1 MANFWLGKLDL
12 VELMESDM
20 TKKYNTKNYDYLVIG
35 AGPFGMIFAYEAA
48 KRGKKS
54 LIVEK
59 RPYIGGNMH
68 THTEHGITVHDFGA
82 HIFHTDNKE
91 VWDYIRQFASF
102 NGYQN
107 QVVANYKG
115 TLYNL
120 PFNMNTFYQMWG
132 TKTPDEA
139 HAKIEEQKNAALK
152 DLGDRQPRNLE
163 EQAISLIGT
172 DIYNKLIKG
181 YTEKQWGRKATELPA
196 FIIKRLPVRFIYDNN
211 YFNHRYQGIPVGGYT
226 QIFERMLEQSN
237 GLVDVLTDTDF
248 FDDKETL
255 LSEFPRV
262 LYTGMIDQFFDY
274 KFGELEYRSLRF
286 EHEVIDSDNYQG
298 NSVINYTDA
307 ETPYTRVMEWKHFDG
322 LADEGKTIITKEYPQ
337 EWDRSKE
344 AYYPVNNDENTRIY
358 KAYAKEA
365 RDNHP
370 EIIFGGRL
378 GKYRYFDM
386 DQVFN
391 DAFNTVRQEF
401 DINQNFNFAHDEVK

>member
-1 MANFWLGKLDL
+1 
-12 VELMESDM
+12 MESDM

>member
-1 MANFWLGKLDL
+1 MAN
-12 VELMESDM
+12 
-20 TKKYNTKNYDYLVIG
+20 KYNTKNYDYLIIG

-48 KRGKKS
+48 KRGKRS

-59 RPYIGGNMH
+59 RAHIGGNMY

-91 VWDYIRQFASF
+91 VWDYIRQFAEF

-115 TLYNL
+115 DLYNL
-120 PFNMNTFYQMWG
+120 PFNMNTFYEMWG

-139 HAKIEEQKNAALK
+139 KAKIEEQKKAALA
-152 DLGDRQPRNLE
+152 DLGDKAPRNLE

-172 DIYNKLIKG
+172 DIYEKLIKD

-226 QIFERMLEQSN
+226 QIFENMMAQSN
-237 GLVDVLTDTDF
+237 GLIDVMLNTDF
-248 FDDKETL
+248 FDIKDEIL
-255 LSEFPRV
+255 PEFAHV

-274 KFGELEYRSLRF
+274 QFGELEYRSLRF

-322 LADEGKTIITKEYPQ
+322 LADEGKTIITREYPQ
-337 EWDRSKE
+337 TWDRSKE
-344 AYYPVNNDENTRIY
+344 AYYPVNDEKNTQIY
-358 KAYAKEA
+358 KQYAKLA
-365 RDNHP
+365 RTEHP
-370 EIIFGGRL
+370 DIIFGGRL
-378 GKYRYFDM
+378 GQYRYFDM

-391 DAFNTVRQEF
+391 AALNEVRKEF
-401 DINQNFNFAHDEVK
+401 GISADFNFAHDEFH

>member
-1 MANFWLGKLDL
+1 MHVKL
-12 VELMESDM
+12 
-20 TKKYNTKNYDYLVIG
+20 KYVRYNGDIMVNKFNTKNYDYLVVG
-35 AGPFGMIFAYEAA
+35 AGPFGMIFAHEAA

-59 RPYIGGNMH
+59 RPYIAGNTH
-68 THTEHGITVHDFGA
+68 THVEHGITVHDFGA

-91 VWDYIRQFASF
+91 VWDYIRQFANF

-139 HAKIEEQKNAALK
+139 QAKIDEQKKLALK

-172 DIYNKLIKG
+172 DIYEKLIKG

-226 QIFERMLEQSN
+226 QIFERMLAESN

-248 FDDKETL
+248 FDHKEDL
-255 LSEFPRV
+255 LAEFPRI

-286 EHEVIDSDNYQG
+286 EHEVIASNNYQG
-298 NSVINYTDA
+298 NAVINYTDA
-307 ETPYTRVMEWKHFDG
+307 ETPYTRVMEWKHLDG

-344 AYYPVNNDENTRIY
+344 AYYPVNDDKNTKIY
-358 KAYAKEA
+358 KQYAQEA
-365 RDNHP
+365 RQKQTN
-370 EIIFGGRL
+370 IIFGGRL

-401 DINQNFNFAHDEVK
+401 DIDANFNFAHDNIQ

>member
-1 MANFWLGKLDL
+1 
-12 VELMESDM
+12 M
-20 TKKYNTKNYDYLVIG
+20 TKKYNTKNYDYLVVG

-91 VWDYIRQFASF
+91 VWDYIRQFADF
-102 NGYQN
+102 NGFQN

-237 GLVDVLTDTDF
+237 GLIDVLTDTDF
-248 FDDKETL
+248 FDDKETF

-401 DINQNFNFAHDEVK
+401 NVNQDFNFAHDEVK

>member
-1 MANFWLGKLDL
+1 
-12 VELMESDM
+12 M
-20 TKKYNTKNYDYLVIG
+20 TKKYNTKNYDYLVVG

-120 PFNMNTFYQMWG
+120 PFNMNTFYQMWR

-401 DINQNFNFAHDEVK
+401 DINQDFNFAHDEVK

>member
-1 MANFWLGKLDL
+1 
-12 VELMESDM
+12 M
-20 TKKYNTKNYDYLVIG
+20 TKKYNTKNYDYLVVG

-226 QIFERMLEQSN
+226 QIFERMLERSN

>member
-1 MANFWLGKLDL
+1 
-12 VELMESDM
+12 M
-20 TKKYNTKNYDYLVIG
+20 TKKYNTKNYDYLVVG

-91 VWDYIRQFASF
+91 VWEYIRQFASF

-237 GLVDVLTDTDF
+237 GLIDVLTDTDF

-337 EWDRSKE
+337 DWDRSKE

-401 DINQNFNFAHDEVK
+401 DINQDFNFAHDEVK

>member
-1 MANFWLGKLDL
+1 
-12 VELMESDM
+12 
-20 TKKYNTKNYDYLVIG
+20 
-35 AGPFGMIFAYEAA
+35 
-48 KRGKKS
+48 
-54 LIVEK
+54 
-59 RPYIGGNMH
+59 
-68 THTEHGITVHDFGA
+68 
-82 HIFHTDNKE
+82 
-91 VWDYIRQFASF
+91 
-102 NGYQN
+102 
-107 QVVANYKG
+107 
-115 TLYNL
+115 
-120 PFNMNTFYQMWG
+120 
-132 TKTPDEA
+132 
-139 HAKIEEQKNAALK
+139 LK

-237 GLVDVLTDTDF
+237 GLIDVLTDTDF

-337 EWDRSKE
+337 DWDRSKE

-401 DINQNFNFAHDEVK
+401 DINQDFNFAHDEVK

>member
-1 MANFWLGKLDL
+1 
-12 VELMESDM
+12 M
-20 TKKYNTKNYDYLVIG
+20 TNKFNTKNYDYLIVG
-35 AGPFGMIFAYEAA
+35 AGPFGIIFAYEAA

-54 LIVEK
+54 LVIEK
-59 RPYIGGNMH
+59 RPYIAGNMH

-91 VWDYIRQFASF
+91 VWDYIRRFASF

-139 HAKIEEQKNAALK
+139 KAKIESQKQVALK
-152 DLGDRQPRNLE
+152 DLGDKQPSNLE

-172 DIYNKLIKG
+172 DIYEKLIKG
-181 YTEKQWGRKATELPA
+181 YTEKQWGRPATELPA

-226 QIFERMLEQSN
+226 QIFEQMLSEAD

-248 FDDKETL
+248 FDHKEEL
-255 LSEFPRV
+255 LAEFPRV

-286 EHEVIDSDNYQG
+286 EHELIDSENYQG
-298 NSVINYTDA
+298 NAVINYTDA
-307 ETPYTRVMEWKHFDG
+307 QTPYTRVMEWKHFDG
-322 LADEGKTIITKEYPQ
+322 LADEGKTIITREYPQ
-337 EWDRSKE
+337 EWNRSKE
-344 AYYPVNNDENTRIY
+344 AYYPVNNDKNTQIY
-358 KAYAKEA
+358 KQYAKEA
-365 RDNHP
+365 RQNHP

-391 DAFNTVRQEF
+391 DALNTVREEF
-401 DINQNFNFAHDEVK
+401 NVPESFNFAHDVTK

>member
-1 MANFWLGKLDL
+1 
-12 VELMESDM
+12 
-20 TKKYNTKNYDYLVIG
+20 
-35 AGPFGMIFAYEAA
+35 
-48 KRGKKS
+48 
-54 LIVEK
+54 
-59 RPYIGGNMH
+59 MH

-91 VWDYIRQFASF
+91 VWDYIRQFADF
-102 NGYQN
+102 NGFQN

-337 EWDRSKE
+337 DWDRSKE

-401 DINQNFNFAHDEVK
+401 DINQDFNFAHDEVK

>member
-1 MANFWLGKLDL
+1 
-12 VELMESDM
+12 M
-20 TKKYNTKNYDYLVIG
+20 TKKYNTKNYDYLVVG

-237 GLVDVLTDTDF
+237 GLIDVLTDTDF
-248 FDDKETL
+248 FDDKETF

-401 DINQNFNFAHDEVK
+401 NINQDFNFAHDEVK

>member
-1 MANFWLGKLDL
+1 
-12 VELMESDM
+12 M
-20 TKKYNTKNYDYLVIG
+20 TKKYNTKNYDYLVVG

-91 VWDYIRQFASF
+91 VWDYIRQFADF
-102 NGYQN
+102 NGFQN

-237 GLVDVLTDTDF
+237 GLIDVLTDTDF
-248 FDDKETL
+248 FDDKETF

-286 EHEVIDSDNYQG
+286 EHKVIDSDNYQG

-401 DINQNFNFAHDEVK
+401 NINQDFNFAHDEVK

>member
-1 MANFWLGKLDL
+1 
-12 VELMESDM
+12 M
-20 TKKYNTKNYDYLVIG
+20 TNKFNTKNYDYLIVG

-59 RPYIGGNMH
+59 RPYIAGNMH

-91 VWDYIRQFASF
+91 VWDYIRQFAEF

-139 HAKIEEQKNAALK
+139 QAKIEKQKNEALK

-196 FIIKRLPVRFIYDNN
+196 FIIKRLPVRFVYDNN

-226 QIFERMLEQSN
+226 QIFERMIEQSH

-248 FDDKETL
+248 FDHKETL
-255 LSEFPRV
+255 LAEFPRV

-365 RDNHP
+365 RENHP

-391 DAFNTVRQEF
+391 DALNTVRQEF
-401 DINQNFNFAHDEVK
+401 DINQNFNFAHDTVDK